1 MRRTFS
7 AVAAVLVGT
16 VAAGLL
22 FVGRGNAVDV
32 DRVAGFYGG
41 LLGSFPY
48 LVAAFLAVT
57 ALVVAIELRDGAR

>member
-7 AVAAVLVGT
+7 AVAAILVGS
-16 VAAGLL
+16 VAVGFLL
-22 FVGRGNAVDV
+22 VGRGNAVDV
-32 DRVAGFYGG
+32 DAIAGFYGG

-57 ALVVAIELRDGAR
+57 VFVVATDVRDGGN